1 MKKRL
6 LAAFGTAKLEGRN
19 CLEESDFEQA
29 RMGRS
34 RKIGF

>member
-1 MKKRL
+1 M
-6 LAAFGTAKLEGRN
+6 AAFGTAKLEGRN
-19 CLEESDFEQA
+19 SLVAGDFEMA